1 MITFAVLGTSAAV
14 PRCGIRH
21 SAIGGNNNTQAKNAR
36 EQSAFIAVMAG
47 NLKCQI
53 CSTFYSLTIALMLS
67 HLCKVHVHDPDFFV
81 RCDVP
86 GCQRTFRNV
95 NTYKSHLRRTHREV
109 DLHDEQVLAVD
120 DAMDIAEH
128 VEDSERTDV
137 EMIDLTTENVHQSD
151 EENLYDRLEDRN
163 EANKRLNALYLLS
176 TKESNLLTQKALD
189 GIVDG
194 TTALVRNTVE
204 LVKRGVQNRLDS
216 AGIDFDAVPGL
227 EDLFAEGHEI
237 SNPFSHVATKHKQ
250 AAFYAENFGLVVS
263 CCYFIKLLSS
273 SILIQ

>member
-1 MITFAVLGTSAAV
+1 
-14 PRCGIRH
+14 
-21 SAIGGNNNTQAKNAR
+21 
-36 EQSAFIAVMAG
+36 MAG

-86 GCQRTFRNV
+86 DCQRTFRNA

-109 DLHDEQVLAVD
+109 DLHDEQILSVD
-120 DAMDIAEH
+120 DAMAIAEQID
-128 VEDSERTDV
+128 DSEGTDV
-137 EMIDLTTENVHQSD
+137 EMIDLATEDVNQSE
-151 EENLYDRLEDRN
+151 EENLYDRLEDRT

-176 TKESNLLTQKALD
+176 TKEANLLTQKALD

-194 TTALVRNTVE
+194 TTALVRTTVE

-237 SNPFSHVATKHKQ
+237 SNPFSHVVTKHKQ

-273 SILIQ
+273 YFFHTVTKILEIFTGIYIASTDFVTDRSHR